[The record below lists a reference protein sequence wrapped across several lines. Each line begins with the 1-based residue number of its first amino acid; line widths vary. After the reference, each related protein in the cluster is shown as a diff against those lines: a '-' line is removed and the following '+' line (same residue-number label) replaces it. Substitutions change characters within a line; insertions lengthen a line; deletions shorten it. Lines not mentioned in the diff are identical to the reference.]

1 MIRLILT
8 LFWYIVAIVVI
19 QELPSDLSFLIF
31 FFWFLTFFPNLF
43 LVTLLPIFL
52 IVSILYDLYRHFSA
66 NSVTEFVGFGWGYWV
81 SGYEFCCIWVL
92 NNLMWILTCSLSLCH
107 CSFSLFLFAGYEITL
122 VCLSV
127 CLSVC
132 PSLSFVITGLL
143 DFYDIVH
150 DDNWP
155 CYLVTD
161 KDFWRQILATWIWV
175 QWVKIGPKT
184 RFFAIFPSVVL

>member
-31 FFWFLTFFPNLF
+31 FFWFLSFFPNLF

-127 CLSVC
+127 CLSV
-132 PSLSFVITGLL
+132 
-143 DFYDIVH
+143 H
-150 DDNWP
+150 H
-155 CYLVTD
+155 
-161 KDFWRQILATWIWV
+161 
-175 QWVKIGPKT
+175 
-184 RFFAIFPSVVL
+184 